1 MGHIQLLLLPKC
13 NHPAKSSIMTKL
25 IQQQRLYFTKLL
37 LFHKIIHHLIAF
49 TFQSYYLAA
58 NLTFT

>member
-37 LFHKIIHHLIAF
+37 FHKIIHHLIAF
-49 TFQSYYLAA
+49 TFQSYYLAT